1 MVKDLTER
9 RYLKSEKNAFWEAL
23 VITILVFLIGLI
35 IGFFLESYNQKN
47 IEQYYIESEV
57 QLLDL
62 NMQEDLLFLNEI
74 DCAKA
79 IERNI
84 NFGDKIYEE
93 ALLLQKLE
101 DSETL
106 SEGLRIQHKK
116 YDLLRTLF
124 WINSIKIKKNCPDQF
139 HTVVYVYEYEPDLN
153 GEAKQTAFSRF
164 LSDLKDAEG
173 DRMVLIPIAGNMNLF
188 SIKNMLQDY
197 EIDQFPTIIVDEQYK
212 ITKISELSVVKELV
226 QEKLVDDAEE
236 SVQENST
243 LNMN

>member
-1 MVKDLTER
+1 MVIKDWIGN

-35 IGFFLESYNQKN
+35 IGFFLESLNQKN

-62 NMQEDLLFLNEI
+62 NMQQDLLFLNEI
-74 DCAKA
+74 DCVKA

-106 SEGLRIQHKK
+106 SEGLKVQHKK

-124 WINSIKIKKNCPDQF
+124 WINSIKIRQSCPDQF

-153 GEAKQTAFSRF
+153 GEAVQTAFSRY
-164 LSDLKDAEG
+164 LSDLKNAEG

-197 EIDQFPTIIVDEQYK
+197 GIDKFPTIIVDEQYK
-212 ITKISELSVVKELV
+212 ITKIEDLDIVKELV
-226 QEKLVDDAEE
+226 EEKIVSDSFD
-236 SVQENST
+236 SGKNST
-243 LNMN
+243 KTQK